1 MAFIRATILKK
12 VKKIDNPFINK
23 SGHFECP
30 PYNEDT
36 MRSAYHTRNLDVFRL
51 RQLKLP
57 LDIVMS
63 HDWPCGIHNFGD
75 LELLLKKKPFFR
87 EQVEPGAR
95 SQLGSPAHAE
105 LLYHLK
111 PKYWFA
117 AHLHVKWMAVVDHD
131 KVKYTIFSPKNIL
144 KGFFNKCLTFF
155 LSAE

>member
-1 MAFIRATILKK
+1 MGRNEAKKDFKIGLISENTQTCAKTI
-12 VKKIDNPFINK
+12 
-23 SGHFECP
+23 SAGHFECP

-51 RQLKLP
+51 KQLKLP

-131 KVKYTIFSPKNIL
+131 KVLYLSSRSIL
-144 KGFFNKCLTFF
+144 FYRAKCGF
-155 LSAE
+155 

>member
-1 MAFIRATILKK
+1 MRASLNMVEFELEASVAFTNNMTSKK
-12 VKKIDNPFINK
+12 VVFIF
-23 SGHFECP
+23 SVAHHFFLLLGHFECP

-36 MRSAYHTRNLDVFRL
+36 MRSAYHTRNVDVFRL
-51 RQLKLP
+51 KQLKLP

-87 EQVEPGAR
+87 EQTEPGAR

-105 LLYHLK
+105 LLYHLR

-131 KVKYTIFSPKNIL
+131 KVGGKF
-144 KGFFNKCLTFF
+144 
-155 LSAE
+155 

>member
-1 MAFIRATILKK
+1 
-12 VKKIDNPFINK
+12 
-23 SGHFECP
+23 
-30 PYNEDT
+30 

-51 RQLKLP
+51 KQLKLP

-131 KVKYTIFSPKNIL
+131 KVKYTIFSQENIL
-144 KGFFNKCLTFF
+144 KGFINKCLTIF